1 MANALTYRR
10 SDPSGDALSRYLRDR
25 FKLVLSY
32 AILIFATIQTI
43 YPLIWMIFGSLKSDS
58 DLFNNVWGPPRL
70 VLWENY
76 ANAWRT
82 AELGA
87 RIGNSIIVTVLS
99 LTLLLIV
106 SSIAAYALAR
116 LKFPGRQMIFL
127 LILSTMMIPPEV
139 TVIPL
144 FIVVKTIGILNSRFG
159 LVFVYAGTST
169 AFSIFLL
176 RGFFMSIPPELEDA
190 ALVDGANRLQVFWH
204 VVLPLARP
212 GLATVAIFQGMFIW
226 NEFFLAFIFIRHTEL
241 QTIPLGL
248 VNFFYRYQ
256 ADWTL
261 YFAALAMVTVPVIVL
276 YVGMQRWF
284 IEGLTAGAVKS

>member
-1 MANALTYRR
+1 MAAAPYRER
-10 SDPSGDALSRYLRDR
+10 SDAFGDDFYLRLGKG
-25 FKLVLSY
+25 FKLALVY
-32 AILIFATIQTI
+32 GILIIATIQTI

-58 DLFNNVWGPPRL
+58 DLFNNIWGPPRAI
-70 VLWENY
+70 VWQNY
-76 ANAWRT
+76 VDAWRI

-87 RIGNSIIVTVLS
+87 RIGNSIILTVIS
-99 LTLLLIV
+99 LVLLIAV

-116 LKFPGRQMIFL
+116 LRFPGREVIFL
-127 LILSTMMIPPEV
+127 LILASMMIPPEV

-144 FIVVKTIGILNSRFG
+144 FIVVRDIGILNSRFG
-159 LVFVYAGTST
+159 LVMVYAGTSM

-176 RGFFMSIPPELEDA
+176 RGFFMSIPQELEDA
-190 ALVDGANRLQVFWH
+190 ALVDGANRLRVF
-204 VVLPLARP
+204 VYIVLPLARP

-226 NEFFLAFIFIRHTEL
+226 NEFFLAFIFIRQTEL

-248 VNFFYRYQ
+248 VNFFNRYQ

-261 YFAALAMVTVPVIVL
+261 YFAALTTVTIPVIAL
-276 YVGMQRWF
+276 YVAMQRWF

>member
-1 MANALTYRR
+1 MAAASTNRR
-10 SDPSGDALSRYLRDR
+10 SNLFGDALSLYLTDR
-25 FKLVLSY
+25 LKVFLVY

-70 VLWENY
+70 IIWQNY
-76 ANAWRT
+76 LDAWRI
-82 AELGA
+82 ADLGA

-116 LKFPGRQMIFL
+116 LQFPGRQAIFL
-127 LILSTMMIPPEV
+127 LILATMMIPPEV

-144 FIVVKTIGILNSRFG
+144 FIVVRTLGILNSRFG
-159 LVFVYAGTST
+159 LVFLYAGTSM
-169 AFSIFLL
+169 AFSVFLL
-176 RGFFMSIPPELEDA
+176 RGFFLAIPIELEDA
-190 ALVDGANRLQVFWH
+190 ALVDGANRLQVFWYM
-204 VVLPLARP
+204 VLPLARP

-226 NEFFLAFIFIRHTEL
+226 NEFFLAFIFIRKKEM

-261 YFAALAMVTVPVIVL
+261 YFAALTMVTVPVIIL

>member
-1 MANALTYRR
+1 MAAAPYRER
-10 SDPSGDALSRYLRDR
+10 SDAFGDDFYLRLGKG
-25 FKLVLSY
+25 FKLALVY
-32 AILIFATIQTI
+32 GILIIATIQTI

-58 DLFNNVWGPPRL
+58 DLFNNIWGPPRAI
-70 VLWENY
+70 VWQNY
-76 ANAWRT
+76 VDAWRI

-87 RIGNSIIVTVLS
+87 RIGNSIILTVIS
-99 LTLLLIV
+99 LVLLIAV

-116 LKFPGRQMIFL
+116 LRFPGREVIFL
-127 LILSTMMIPPEV
+127 LILASMMIPPEV

-144 FIVVKTIGILNSRFG
+144 FIVVRDIGILNSRFG
-159 LVFVYAGTST
+159 LVMVYVGTSM

-176 RGFFMSIPPELEDA
+176 RGFFMSIPHELEDA
-190 ALVDGANRLQVFWH
+190 ALVDGANRLRVF
-204 VVLPLARP
+204 VYIVLPLARP

-226 NEFFLAFIFIRHTEL
+226 NEFFLAFIFIRQTEL

-248 VNFFYRYQ
+248 VNFFNRYQ

-261 YFAALAMVTVPVIVL
+261 YFAALTTVTIPVIAL
-276 YVGMQRWF
+276 YVAMQRWF